1 MYSTWPLP
9 ENYGL
14 TQLVDKS
21 ACTYERY
28 KLTNV
33 VNGKYYFG
41 QTIDLKTRL
50 GDTKAKPKN
59 RKRT

>member
-1 MYSTWPLP
+1 MDRIHFSYSKRKV

-50 GDTKAKPKN
+50 VLVS
-59 RKRT
+59 